1 MLNPQEQPGGVTD
14 EAPTA
19 ELVSRALSDMREL
32 ARVEV
37 ALAVK
42 EVETEARS
50 AVIAAVIGSASIAAM
65 LVAIALALGAV
76 IAGLGGSVVEALGW
90 AAVVFAV
97 AAGVGLA
104 VTYAE
109 LPKHRFLGT
118 RRRIARDIAQL
129 KDHLA

>member
-1 MLNPQEQPGGVTD
+1 MLNPQEQPD

-42 EVETEARS
+42 EVETEARG
-50 AVIAAVIGSASIAAM
+50 AVIAIIVGSASIAAM
-65 LVAIALALGAV
+65 LVAIALGLGA
-76 IAGLGGSVVEALGW
+76 IITGLGGSVVEALGW
-90 AAVVFAV
+90 SAGVFAV
-97 AAGVGLA
+97 AAGIGLA

-109 LPKHRFLGT
+109 LPKHPLLGT
-118 RRRIARDIAQL
+118 RRRIAGDLAQL

>member
-1 MLNPQEQPGGVTD
+1 MLNPEEQPGGVTD

-42 EVETEARS
+42 EVETEARN
-50 AVIAAVIGSASIAAM
+50 AVIAVVIGLSSIAAA
-65 LVAIALALGAV
+65 LVAIALGVGTL
-76 IAGLGGSVVEALGW
+76 IAALGGSVVEAFGW
-90 AAVVFAV
+90 AAVAFTVL
-97 AAGVGLA
+97 AGIGLA

-109 LPKHRFLGT
+109 LPKRLLPGT
-118 RRRIARDIAQL
+118 RRRIAGDISQL